1 MILFEDKY
9 SYTQLDTRWLTDFFG
24 IEPHI
29 AFYINLPILLF
40 GLFFFCFIAWFL
52 AKKIMVNKIN
62 NLFLKT
68 KITWDDI
75 LVEKRIFDKL
85 ALVIPALITIFAVPY
100 ILGEFP
106 TISKYIISLAMMV
119 LLIVIIWTINAV
131 LAVFNEILSKSP
143 VFKDKPISSYIQVL
157 NIIVYFVGGILILSL
172 LLGKSPF
179 YFLGAM
185 GAMTAILL
193 LIFKD
198 TILGFVASIQMSVY
212 DMVRVGDWIAMPKY
226 DADGDVISINLSTVK
241 VQNWDKTITTIP
253 TYAFIND
260 SFKNWRG
267 MSNSGGRRINR
278 SIYLKVSSFCFC
290 DEQMLEQFKK
300 YTLIRDYILEKEEEI
315 KKLNSALSDGE
326 SNPVNAI
333 SLTNIGVF
341 RVYAENYILANP
353 NINTEMTNM
362 VRQLD
367 TTSKGLPLEIYC
379 FTYEKQWEKYEQ
391 IKSDIFDHLL
401 TITSQFNLEVFEE
414 PTGKDFRSLAD
425 GRNQPTEV
433 PRFYSQS
440 Y

>member
-1 MILFEDKY
+1 MIQFDNKD
-9 SYTQLDTRWLTDFFG
+9 SSIQLDPKWLADFFG
-24 IEPHI
+24 IEPQV
-29 AFYINLPILLF
+29 AKYMSLPIVIL
-40 GLFFFCFIAWFL
+40 GLFVFCFFAWFL
-52 AKKIMVNKIN
+52 TKKMIVNTIHK
-62 NLFLKT
+62 LFLKT

-85 ALVIPALITIFAVPY
+85 ALVVPALIITFAVPS

-106 TISKYIISLAMMV
+106 IISKYSVTLSMLV
-119 LLIVIIWTINAV
+119 LLLVIIWTINTI
-131 LAVFNEILSKSP
+131 LAVFNEILSHSP
-143 VFKDKPISSYIQVL
+143 IFKDKPISSYIQVL

-226 DADGDVISINLSTVK
+226 DADGYVLSINLSTVK

-267 MSNSGGRRINR
+267 MTNSGGRRINR
-278 SIYLKVSSFCFC
+278 AIYLKVSSFCFC
-290 DEQMLEQFKK
+290 DNQMLEQFKK
-300 YTLIRDYILEKEEEI
+300 YTLIKDYIIEKEEEI
-315 KKLNSALSDGE
+315 KKFNSVLTDGE

-333 SLTNIGVF
+333 SLTNVGVF

-353 NINTEMTNM
+353 NVNNEMTHM
-362 VRQLD
+362 VRQLEP
-367 TTSKGLPLEIYC
+367 TSKGLPLEIYC
-379 FTYEKQWEKYEQ
+379 FTYEQEWVEYEQ

-401 TITSQFNLEVFEE
+401 TITSQFKLEVFEE

-425 GRNQPTEV
+425 DKHQTKDI

-440 Y
+440 

>member
-1 MILFEDKY
+1 MIQFDNKY
-9 SYTQLDTRWLTDFFG
+9 STIQLDPKWLADYFG
-24 IEPHI
+24 INPEI
-29 AFYINLPILLF
+29 AKLISLPIVILSLII
-40 GLFFFCFIAWFL
+40 FCFFAWYL
-52 AKKIMVNKIN
+52 TKKIIVNTIHK
-62 NLFLKT
+62 LFLKT

-85 ALVIPALITIFAVPY
+85 ALVVPALIITFAVPS

-106 TISKYIISLAMMV
+106 IISKYSVTFSMLV
-119 LLIVIIWTINAV
+119 LLLVVIWTINAV
-131 LAVFNEILSKSP
+131 LAVFNEILSHSP
-143 VFKDKPISSYIQVL
+143 IFKDKPISSYIQVL

-226 DADGDVISINLSTVK
+226 DADGDVMSINLSTVK

-278 SIYLKVSSFCFC
+278 SIYVKVSSFCFC

-300 YTLIRDYILEKEEEI
+300 YTLIKDYILEKEAEI
-315 KKLNSALSDGE
+315 KKLNADLSDGE

-333 SLTNIGVF
+333 SLTNVGVF

-353 NINTEMTNM
+353 HINKQMTHM
-362 VRQLD
+362 VRQLEP
-367 TTSKGLPLEIYC
+367 TSKGLPLEIYC
-379 FTYEKQWEKYEQ
+379 FTYEKEWVKFEQ
-391 IKSDIFDHLL
+391 VKSDIFDHLL
-401 TITSQFNLEVFEE
+401 TITSQFQLEVFEE
-414 PTGKDFRSLAD
+414 PTGKDFQKLSGNTTEKSMLPRS
-425 GRNQPTEV
+425 
-433 PRFYSQS
+433 YSPS
-440 Y
+440 